1 MGFLN
6 FGLSSR
12 GQKKVKKRC
21 AEKSHFR
28 AEVEKRGKKYDLKRI
43 WKNRGILR

>member
-1 MGFLN
+1 MGFLD

-12 GQKKVKKRC
+12 GRKKVKKTC

-28 AEVEKRGKKYDLKRI
+28 AEVEKRGKKYDLKRV